1 MEVYE
6 KINLLIKEKKINK
19 KNFALKLIT
28 LEPKLKSTGEIP
40 TVKAIY
46 AYLNGDIA
54 LKIELIPYIAEVL
67 EIPEQLL
74 FDDSGRA
81 RKIYL
86 KHILQNASSEEKEF
100 IKSKVCQEQTS
111 KIFIPK
117 DRFHTIQ
124 DLLVYAPEIF
134 LDNLESTLKNYK
146 DLTLKIFFNFLC
158 PKFIGTS
165 I

>member
-1 MEVYE
+1 MEMYE
-6 KINLLIKEKKINK
+6 KINLLLKEKKLNK
-19 KNFALKLIT
+19 KQFALKLIQI
-28 LEPKLKSTGEIP
+28 EAKLKSTGEIP
-40 TVKAIY
+40 TIKAIY
-46 AYLNGDIA
+46 AYLNGNIA

-74 FDDSGRA
+74 FDDSSRA

-111 KIFIPK
+111 KIQIPK
-117 DRFHTIQ
+117 DRFHAIQ

-134 LDNLESTLKNYK
+134 LENLESTLKNYK
-146 DLTLKIFFNFLC
+146 DLTLKFT
-158 PKFIGTS
+158 K
-165 I
+165 